1 MTTQQF
7 LTSAWKWN
15 TAVLLSSG
23 VAIVAYVWAFDV
35 SRRLLLLIA
44 GLGVFVLT
52 LLSPLNALADGY
64 LFSAHMLQHILL
76 LLIVP
81 ALLLMSLPRW
91 VSLAWRSMPLANPFV
106 GWIAGVS
113 AMWLWHAPPLC
124 DAAVSSQ
131 FVAALQI
138 CSLLLLGTIF
148 WRQVLAP
155 REDERLSPPG
165 AVLYLF
171 SACVA
176 CSVLGILITFAP
188 VSVCPIYAQPHA
200 DNLGIA
206 KLIQANWGFTPEKDQ
221 QVGGLLMWV
230 PMCFIYLS
238 AIVAQLAR
246 WFAHPV
252 ASSAMTHKVL

>member
-1 MTTQQF
+1 MTTPQF
-7 LTSAWKWN
+7 LTSAWNWN
-15 TAVLLSSG
+15 TAVLVLSS
-23 VAIVAYVWAFDV
+23 VVIVAYVWAFGV
-35 SRRLLLLIA
+35 SHRFFYLIA
-44 GLGVFVLT
+44 GVGVFALT

-91 VSLAWRSMPLANPFV
+91 VSLAWRSMLANPFV

-148 WRQVLAP
+148 WRQV
-155 REDERLSPPG
+155 
-165 AVLYLF
+165 
-171 SACVA
+171 
-176 CSVLGILITFAP
+176 
-188 VSVCPIYAQPHA
+188 
-200 DNLGIA
+200 
-206 KLIQANWGFTPEKDQ
+206 
-221 QVGGLLMWV
+221 
-230 PMCFIYLS
+230 
-238 AIVAQLAR
+238 
-246 WFAHPV
+246 
-252 ASSAMTHKVL
+252 

>member
-1 MTTQQF
+1 MTIQQF
-7 LTSAWKWN
+7 LTSAWTWN
-15 TAVLLSSG
+15 TPALLLSI
-23 VAIVAYVWAFDV
+23 VAIVAYVCAFGLD
-35 SRRLLLLIA
+35 RRIPYLIA
-44 GLGVFVLT
+44 GIGVFVLT
-52 LLSPLNALADGY
+52 LLSPLNALANGY

-91 VSLAWRSMPLANPFV
+91 VSVGRSSRPLSNPFV
-106 GWIAGVS
+106 GWIAGVG
-113 AMWLWHAPPLC
+113 AMWLWHARPLC
-124 DAAVSSQ
+124 NAAVSSP
-131 FVAALQI
+131 FVNAVQI
-138 CSLLLLGTIF
+138 SSLLLLGTIF

-176 CSVLGILITFAP
+176 CSILGILITFAP
-188 VSVCPIYAQPHA
+188 VSVCPIYAQPRA
-200 DNLGIA
+200 DNFGIS
-206 KLIQANWGFTPEKDQ
+206 KLVQTNWGLTPEKDQ

-230 PMCFIYLS
+230 PMCFVYLS

-252 ASSAMTHKVL
+252 ASTAVTPKAL